1 MTALTLDLHGKRLEE
16 AIAEV
21 TMYFDRIRRTY
32 SSISNSA
39 AASGSLDVIVVT
51 GKGSHR
57 WDLSIMRWLP

>member
-1 MTALTLDLHGKRLEE
+1 MTTLTLDLHGKRLEE

-32 SSISNSA
+32 YSSIGNSA
-39 AASGSLDVIVVT
+39 AASTLDVIVIT

-57 WDLSIMRWLP
+57 LVL

>member
-57 WDLSIMRWLP
+57 